1 MKLGG
6 ALRLAAGIALA
17 LLFVIALLL
26 VLTLADSA
34 MDVWER
40 LRAGPAA
47 LRWGV
52 VALAG
57 ALVGG
62 FAWASWRLLMPRKK
76 ADADAVLPALDE
88 DALRERLDSAEAE
101 GIDAGAA
108 AGELAL
114 LDAQRAGEG
123 LTIALY
129 GEVSTGKSSLARALL
144 PDAEIDV
151 SPLAGSTTEVARHR
165 WQARTGAEITIAD
178 LPGLEAVGRE
188 LDAGMLDEAR
198 RAHAVVFVTDGDLNR
213 QQVEALKQLRD
224 IGKPLIVTLNKA
236 DRYDAAERAQLL
248 ERLQQ
253 RLGARAGDT
262 PAPQA
267 LVVTI
272 AGGEESVVSTDADGA
287 ETRATRPRTADL
299 SQLVLALEE
308 LLGGELDTVNALRE
322 RALLTLAAEKL
333 ERAEADYRAQRA
345 TQIVAAATRRAVLGA
360 LAAVTPGTDIVIQ
373 GYLGTTM
380 TRDLCRLY
388 GQRPSDVD
396 IDRFLDLSQSRVGK
410 ALPVALAI
418 AGNGLKA
425 FPGIG
430 TIAGG
435 LVHAVAYGLIF
446 DAVGRGLAAS
456 LEKDGAFS
464 AKAAAAAVEEGMNE
478 YLEQGVRRVARLA
491 LEQSERA
498 GRD

>member
-34 MDVWER
+34 LDVWAR
-40 LRAGPAA
+40 LREGPAL
-47 LRWGV
+47 LRWGI
-52 VALAG
+52 VALTAAVLAG
-57 ALVGG
+57 FGWLA
-62 FAWASWRLLMPRKK
+62 WRLLVPRRKP
-76 ADADAVLPALDE
+76 AAEAGPPALDE
-88 DALRERLDSAEAE
+88 AALRERLDSAAAE
-101 GIDAGAA
+101 GVDARAA
-108 AGELAL
+108 ADELAL

-144 PDAEIDV
+144 PGAEIEV

-165 WQARTGAEITIAD
+165 WRARTGAEITIAD

-213 QQVEALKQLRD
+213 QQVAALNRLRE

-236 DRYDAAERAQLL
+236 DRYDAAERTQIL

-253 RLGARAGDT
+253 RIGVPAGDVA
-262 PAPQA
+262 APQA

-272 AGGEESVVSTDADGA
+272 AGGEEAVVGTDAAGN
-287 ETRATRPRTADL
+287 ETRETRPRAADL
-299 SQLVLALEE
+299 SQLVLALE
-308 LLGGELDTVNALRE
+308 LLGRE
-322 RALLTLAAEKL
+322 
-333 ERAEADYRAQRA
+333 QRA
-345 TQIVAAATRRAVLGA
+345 RQIVAAATRRAVLGA

-388 GQRPSDVD
+388 GQKPSDVD
-396 IDRFLDLSQSRVGK
+396 VDRFLDLSQSRVGK
-410 ALPVALAI
+410 AVPVALAI

-456 LEKDGAFS
+456 LEREGRFS

-491 LEQSERA
+491 LEQSKR
-498 GRD
+498 RDRD

>member
-6 ALRLAAGIALA
+6 ALRIAA
-17 LLFVIALLL
+17 
-26 VLTLADSA
+26 
-34 MDVWER
+34 
-40 LRAGPAA
+40 
-47 LRWGV
+47 V
-52 VALAG
+52 VALG
-57 ALVGG
+57 LTFLVALWLV
-62 FAWASWRLLMPRKK
+62 FALTDTALDLWTRLLTAPLPFRIVAIAAVIGVVVLFGWLGWRVLAPRSRAKPR
-76 ADADAVLPALDE
+76 AEVPALDE
-88 DALRERLDSAEAE
+88 SALRERLDNVVSE
-101 GIDAGAA
+101 GVDASAA
-108 AGELAL
+108 AQELTL
-114 LDAQRAGEG
+114 LDAQRAGSA

-144 PDAEIDV
+144 PGAAIEV
-151 SPLAGSTTEVARHR
+151 SPLAGSTTEIARHR
-165 WQARTGAEITIAD
+165 WQAQTGAEITIAD

-188 LDAGMLDEAR
+188 LDATMLDEAR

-213 QQVEALKQLRD
+213 QQVDALQQLRD

-253 RLGARAGDT
+253 RLGAPAGEVT
-262 PAPQA
+262 APQA

-272 AGGEESVVSTDADGA
+272 AGGDETVVSEDDTGG
-287 ETRATRPRTADL
+287 ESTQTRERASDL

-308 LLGGELDTVNALRE
+308 LLGGDLGTVNALRE
-322 RALLTLAAEKL
+322 HALLTLAAEKL
-333 ERAEADYRAQRA
+333 ARAEADYRAQRA
-345 TQIVAAATRRAVLGA
+345 EQIVRGATRRAVLGA

-373 GYLGTTM
+373 GYIGTQM
-380 TRDLCRLY
+380 TKDLCRLY
-388 GQRPSDVD
+388 GQQARD
-396 IDRFLDLSQSRVGK
+396 IEVEQFLDLSQSRVGK

-425 FPGIG
+425 FPGVG

-435 LVHAVAYGLIF
+435 LVHSVAYGLIF

-456 LEKDGAFS
+456 LEREGAFS
-464 AKAAAAAVEEGMNE
+464 AKAAAAAVEEGLDE

-491 LEQSERA
+491 LDQSER
-498 GRD
+498 RDDR